1 MLRKRIIQVGLLPI
15 LALPLMGESC
25 VEDKLIAMS
34 IGVDTTAE
42 FLAEGSENFH
52 SDSGQIDI
60 KNDFDIAGALDD
72 ADVDPNDVES
82 IKVSRIFYRI
92 TVPDAE
98 PTRMIENA
106 NVSIERI
113 NRGSSQPIANF
124 SGAAGAATDWIEI
137 TKDVHQSGIDIWNT
151 FMAECLDE
159 LQGDGPPVT
168 ESVFEYFVDGVS
180 TPIDVPTNFQWEIKI
195 SFSVKAGR
203 TFEVPNL

>member
-25 VEDKLIAMS
+25 TEEKLIAMS

-42 FLAEGSENFH
+42 FLAEGTENFH
-52 SDSGQIDI
+52 SDSGQIDV

-82 IKVSRIFYRI
+82 IKVSRVYYRI

-113 NRGSSQPIANF
+113 NVGSSQPIANF

-137 TKDVHQSGIDIWNT
+137 TKDVDASGITILND
-151 FMAECLDE
+151 FMAECLAE
-159 LQGDGPPVT
+159 LQGGPPVA
-168 ESVFEYFVDGVS
+168 ESVFEYSVNGVS
-180 TPIDVPTNFQWEIKI
+180 TPIEIPTLFQWEIKV